1 MNHRELFLIGEVAR
15 LFHLSTGT
23 LRHYEQLG
31 VLMPEVVDEETGYR
45 YYSTRQFES
54 LNTIRYLRMMGIPLK
69 EIARF
74 LQNRDVGQMRNMLVH
89 QKEEIIEK
97 ERQLKR
103 VERKISN
110 RLAQLED
117 ALSDRFN
124 EIRIVEKPSMRIAW
138 IRNQIVSKSYLD
150 LEKPIRELDANQTEP
165 IVFLGKVGLGITK
178 ENLIQKRV
186 NHYDMVYII
195 LDEEDEYQGE
205 AERLPACN
213 CVTLK
218 FQGGHPQA
226 PGHYLDML
234 EYIEEHKLEI
244 DGFAREVTMIDNGFT
259 SDTSQFVTEIQIP
272 VKKRENSK

>member
-74 LQNRDVGQMRNMLVH
+74 LQNRDVGQMRNMLIH

-110 RLAQLED
+110 RLEQLED

-124 EIRIVEKPSMRIAW
+124 EIQIMEKPSMRIAW

-165 IVFLGKVGLGITK
+165 IVFLGKVGLGITR

-213 CVTLK
+213 
-218 FQGGHPQA
+218 
-226 PGHYLDML
+226 
-234 EYIEEHKLEI
+234 
-244 DGFAREVTMIDNGFT
+244 
-259 SDTSQFVTEIQIP
+259 
-272 VKKRENSK
+272 